1 VKFRSDVAGSV
12 TGVRFYKGT
21 STTGTHTGT
30 LWSSSGSKL
39 ASATFTAET
48 ASGWQQVTFATPV
61 AIAANTVY
69 VISYHTNVGR
79 YAYTAAYF
87 ASAGA
92 DNGPLHALRNGVS
105 GGNGVYRYGGVAFP
119 NSTFNSTN
127 YWVDVVFVP
136 R

>member
-1 VKFRSDVAGSV
+1 MS
-12 TGVRFYKGT
+12 TG
-21 STTGTHTGT
+21 TTGTHTGT
-30 LWSSSGSKL
+30 LWSSTGTNL
-39 ASATFTAET
+39 ATATFTGES
-48 ASGWQQVTFATPV
+48 ASGWQQVNFSSPV

-69 VISYHTNVGR
+69 IVSYHTNIGR

-87 ASAGA
+87 ASVGV

-119 NSTFNSTN
+119 NSTFNSNN

-136 R
+136 Q